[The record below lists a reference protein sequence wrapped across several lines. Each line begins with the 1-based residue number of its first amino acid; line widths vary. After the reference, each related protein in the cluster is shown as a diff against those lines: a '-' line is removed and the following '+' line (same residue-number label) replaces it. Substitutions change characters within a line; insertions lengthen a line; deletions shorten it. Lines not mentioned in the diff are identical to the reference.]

1 MREKIEYQASGT
13 VAQRSPIYIDLEKDP
28 RAKNQAYLN
37 LYASRSGAQII
48 PVDSLNGSLTSAQ
61 VFHEAS
67 SNAAG
72 SGSLDA
78 TQSQGTDIAT
88 TAQVNVTYDQISNL
102 SASWSG
108 SELNITWDFDTTL
121 GQNSYAT
128 NFLIQF
134 VVGGTTYSVKSY
146 AVNKSA
152 ANQSYTLT
160 RLANISLFG
169 TAKTS
174 ITTISVAAEDNY
186 GNIGSSASISG
197 PTYSNSFTAPTMILS
212 SISTGYS
219 VNITNTGSQPATL
232 SAISIEEYISD
243 SLTEPTGVT
252 YTQVSTT
259 IINPA
264 NIIRSSYS
272 NRWVKARFID
282 EIGSYG
288 PYCAAQAVTPTSP
301 VTVDNIAPAAPLS
314 GTVTAGIDNSSGT
327 SVGFNAYLDIEWTAV
342 SDSSLKGYRI
352 RFRKN
357 GSTDPYSYVDSPG
370 SATKFR
376 LTGLAIGTTYEV
388 GIASYDEYNN
398 TTGSYTNLGTGT
410 ASGNPYIGKTVDVQG
425 YFSAKANSGDA
436 DSTAFKFGY
445 GVDTGKR
452 GLVFNTNNYWYI
464 DSNQSA
470 LFKLGGN
477 ADNYIQWNGTTFIV
491 QGDIRA
497 KAGNFSGNVEIQ
509 TGGSLYSGTLN
520 QLGALTG
527 DGFIFNTSGLVI
539 RKGSNAITLDAS
551 NATLT
556 ANSVNLTGKISAIK
570 EAADDIWNSGY
581 YLDEHGAA
589 IIGDST
595 AYFQYDKANHTINL
609 TTSYIRTSGGE
620 AAYNGASQISLG
632 ANGTQIYGIPIQGD
646 QSSVSGG
653 GSANIINYT
662 YAHYQNAS
670 SLGAYPR
677 QRTLVE
683 DPVTGLVKVGL
694 GVYYGTGIT
703 PSSGGYIGDLW
714 VVY

>member
-134 VVGGTTYSVKSY
+134 VVDGTTYSVKSY
-146 AVNKSA
+146 VLNKSA

-243 SLTEPTGVT
+243 DLTEPTGVT
-252 YTQVSTT
+252 YTQVSST

-272 NRWVKARFID
+272 KRWVKARFVD

-288 PYCAAQAVTPTSP
+288 PYCAAQSVTPTSP
-301 VTVDNIAPAAPLS
+301 VTADVTGPDNVASVTTS
-314 GTVTAGIDNSSGT
+314 GGIDTTGYL
-327 SVGFNAYLDIEWTAV
+327 GFNAYADISWQAV
-342 SDSSLKGYRI
+342 TGGGIRGYRI
-352 RFRKN
+352 RFSNDN
-357 GSTDPYSYVDSPG
+357 GTTYSYVDSPG
-370 SATKFR
+370 T
-376 LTGLAIGTTYEV
+376 GTTYRLGGLAV
-388 GIASYDEYNN
+388 GSTYKIAVATYDEYNN
-398 TTGSYTNLGTGT
+398 TSTQYVAGADVTVTGT
-410 ASGNPYIGKTVDVQG
+410 PSVSNYITAGNFQ
-425 YFSAKANSGDA
+425 
-436 DSTAFKFGY
+436 FGY
-445 GVDTGKR
+445 GVGSVSTNK
-452 GLVFNTNNYWYI
+452 GLYFDSSNYWYI
-464 DSNQSA
+464 NASNSA
-470 LFKLGGN
+470 RLKVGGTSS
-477 ADNYIQWNGTTFIV
+477 NYLLWDGTNFTV
-491 QGDIRA
+491 D
-497 KAGNFSGNVEIQ
+497 GNITARGGSFSGNVALTTSGASIYNGDV
-509 TGGSLYSGTLN
+509 TTTPGS
-520 QLGALTG
+520 LTG
-527 DGFIFNTSGLVI
+527 DGFIFNKDGIVI
-539 RKGSNAITLDAS
+539 KKGSNAITLDV
-551 NATLT
+551 TLGTIT

>member
-134 VVGGTTYSVKSY
+134 VVDGTTYSVKSY
-146 AVNKSA
+146 VLNKSS

-243 SLTEPTGVT
+243 DLTEPTGVT
-252 YTQVSTT
+252 YTQVSST

-272 NRWVKARFID
+272 KRWVKARFVD

-301 VTVDNIAPAAPLS
+301 VTADVTGPDNVASVTTS
-314 GTVTAGIDNSSGT
+314 GGIDTTGYL
-327 SVGFNAYLDIEWTAV
+327 GFNAYADISWQAV
-342 SDSSLKGYRI
+342 TGGGIRGYRI
-352 RFRKN
+352 RFSNDN
-357 GSTDPYSYVDSPG
+357 GTTYSYVDSPG
-370 SATKFR
+370 T
-376 LTGLAIGTTYEV
+376 GTTYRLGGLAV
-388 GIASYDEYNN
+388 GSTYKIAVATYDEYNN
-398 TTGSYTNLGTGT
+398 TSTQYVAGADVTVTGT
-410 ASGNPYIGKTVDVQG
+410 PSVSNYITAGNFQ
-425 YFSAKANSGDA
+425 
-436 DSTAFKFGY
+436 FGY
-445 GVDTGKR
+445 GVGSVSTNK
-452 GLVFNTNNYWYI
+452 GLYFDSSNYWYI
-464 DSNQSA
+464 NASNSA
-470 LFKLGGN
+470 RLKVGGTSS
-477 ADNYIQWNGTTFIV
+477 NYLLWDGTNFTV
-491 QGDIRA
+491 D
-497 KAGNFSGNVEIQ
+497 GNITARGGSFSGNVALTTSGASIYNGDV
-509 TGGSLYSGTLN
+509 TTTPGS
-520 QLGALTG
+520 LTG
-527 DGFIFNTSGLVI
+527 DGFIFNKDGIVI
-539 RKGSNAITLDAS
+539 KKGSNAITLDV
-551 NATLT
+551 TLGTIT

>member
-134 VVGGTTYSVKSY
+134 VVDGTTYSVKSY
-146 AVNKSA
+146 VLNKSS

-243 SLTEPTGVT
+243 DLTEPTGVT
-252 YTQVSTT
+252 YTQVSST

-272 NRWVKARFID
+272 KRWVKARFVD

-301 VTVDNIAPAAPLS
+301 VTADVTGPDNVASVTTS
-314 GTVTAGIDNSSGT
+314 GGIDTTGYL
-327 SVGFNAYLDIEWTAV
+327 GFNAYADISWQAV
-342 SDSSLKGYRI
+342 TGGGIRGYRI
-352 RFRKN
+352 RFSNDN
-357 GSTDPYSYVDSPG
+357 GTTYSYVDSPG
-370 SATKFR
+370 T
-376 LTGLAIGTTYEV
+376 GTTYRLGGLAV
-388 GIASYDEYNN
+388 GSTYKIAVATYDEYNN
-398 TTGSYTNLGTGT
+398 TSTQYVAGADVTVTGT
-410 ASGNPYIGKTVDVQG
+410 PSVSNYITAGNFQ
-425 YFSAKANSGDA
+425 
-436 DSTAFKFGY
+436 FGY
-445 GVDTGKR
+445 GVGSVSTNK
-452 GLVFNTNNYWYI
+452 GLYFDSSNYWYI
-464 DSNQSA
+464 NASNSA
-470 LFKLGGN
+470 RLKVGGTSS
-477 ADNYIQWNGTTFIV
+477 NYLLWDGTNFTV
-491 QGDIRA
+491 D
-497 KAGNFSGNVEIQ
+497 GNITARGGSFSGNVALTTSGASIYNGDV
-509 TGGSLYSGTLN
+509 TTTPGS
-520 QLGALTG
+520 LTG
-527 DGFIFNTSGLVI
+527 DGFIFNKDGIVI
-539 RKGSNAITLDAS
+539 KKGSNAITLDA
-551 NATLT
+551 TQGTIT
-556 ANSVNLTGKISAIK
+556 ANSVDLTGTIRAIK
-570 EAADDIWNSGY
+570 TSVSDTTHGGY
-581 YLDEHGAA
+581 YLDSTGAA

-646 QSSVSGG
+646 QSSVYGG

>member
-243 SLTEPTGVT
+243 DLTEPTGVT
-252 YTQVSTT
+252 YTQVSST

-272 NRWVKARFID
+272 KRWVKARFVD

-301 VTVDNIAPAAPLS
+301 VTADVTGPDNVASVTTS
-314 GTVTAGIDNSSGT
+314 GGIDTTGYL
-327 SVGFNAYLDIEWTAV
+327 GFNAYADISWQAV
-342 SDSSLKGYRI
+342 TGGGIRGYRI
-352 RFRKN
+352 RFSNDN
-357 GSTDPYSYVDSPG
+357 GTTYSYVDSPG
-370 SATKFR
+370 T
-376 LTGLAIGTTYEV
+376 GTTYRLGGLAV
-388 GIASYDEYNN
+388 GSTYKIAVATYDEYNN
-398 TTGSYTNLGTGT
+398 TSTQYVAGADVTVTGT
-410 ASGNPYIGKTVDVQG
+410 PSVSNYITAGNFQ
-425 YFSAKANSGDA
+425 
-436 DSTAFKFGY
+436 FGY
-445 GVDTGKR
+445 GVGSVSTNK
-452 GLVFNTNNYWYI
+452 GLYFDSSNYWYI
-464 DSNQSA
+464 NASNSA
-470 LFKLGGN
+470 RLKVGGTSS
-477 ADNYIQWNGTTFIV
+477 NYLLWDGTNFTV
-491 QGDIRA
+491 D
-497 KAGNFSGNVEIQ
+497 GNITARGGSFSGNVALTTSGASIYNGDVI
-509 TGGSLYSGTLN
+509 TTPGS
-520 QLGALTG
+520 LTG
-527 DGFIFNTSGLVI
+527 DGFIFNKDGIVI
-539 RKGSNAITLDAS
+539 KKGSNAITLDV
-551 NATLT
+551 TLGTIT

-570 EAADDIWNSGY
+570 ESADDIWNSGY

-632 ANGTQIYGIPIQGD
+632 ANGTQIYGIPIQGN
-646 QSSVSGG
+646 QSSVYGG

>member
-134 VVGGTTYSVKSY
+134 VVDGTTYSVKSY
-146 AVNKSA
+146 VLNKSS

-197 PTYSNSFTAPTMILS
+197 PTYSNSFTAPTMNLS

-243 SLTEPTGVT
+243 DLTEPTGVT
-252 YTQVSTT
+252 YTQVSST

-272 NRWVKARFID
+272 KRWVKARFVD

-288 PYCAAQAVTPTSP
+288 PYCAAQSVTPTSP
-301 VTVDNIAPAAPLS
+301 VTADVTGPDNVASVTTS
-314 GTVTAGIDNSSGT
+314 GGIDTTGYL
-327 SVGFNAYLDIEWTAV
+327 GFNAYADISWQAV
-342 SDSSLKGYRI
+342 TGGGIRGYRI
-352 RFRKN
+352 RFSNDN
-357 GSTDPYSYVDSPG
+357 GTTYSYVDSPG
-370 SATKFR
+370 T
-376 LTGLAIGTTYEV
+376 GTTYRLGGLAV
-388 GIASYDEYNN
+388 GSTYKIAVATYDEYNN
-398 TTGSYTNLGTGT
+398 TSTQYVAGADVTVTGT
-410 ASGNPYIGKTVDVQG
+410 PSVSNYITAGNFQ
-425 YFSAKANSGDA
+425 
-436 DSTAFKFGY
+436 FGY
-445 GVDTGKR
+445 GVGSVSTNK
-452 GLVFNTNNYWYI
+452 GLYFDSSNYWYI
-464 DSNQSA
+464 NASNSA
-470 LFKLGGN
+470 RLKVGGTSS
-477 ADNYIQWNGTTFIV
+477 NYLLWDGTNFTV
-491 QGDIRA
+491 D
-497 KAGNFSGNVEIQ
+497 GNITARGGSFSGNVALTTSGASIYNGDV
-509 TGGSLYSGTLN
+509 TTTPGS
-520 QLGALTG
+520 LTG
-527 DGFIFNTSGLVI
+527 DGFIFNKDGIVI
-539 RKGSNAITLDAS
+539 KKGSNAITLDV
-551 NATLT
+551 TLGTIT

>member
-232 SAISIEEYISD
+232 YVISIEEYVSD

-252 YTQVSTT
+252 YTQVSST

-272 NRWVKARFID
+272 KRWVKARFVD

-301 VTVDNIAPAAPLS
+301 VTADVTGPDNVASVTTS
-314 GTVTAGIDNSSGT
+314 GGIDTTGYL
-327 SVGFNAYLDIEWTAV
+327 GFNAYADISWQAV
-342 SDSSLKGYRI
+342 TGGGIRGYRI
-352 RFRKN
+352 RFSNDN
-357 GSTDPYSYVDSPG
+357 GTTYSYVDSPG
-370 SATKFR
+370 T
-376 LTGLAIGTTYEV
+376 GTTYRLGGLAV
-388 GIASYDEYNN
+388 GSTYKIAVATYDEYNN
-398 TTGSYTNLGTGT
+398 TSTQYVAGADVTVTGT
-410 ASGNPYIGKTVDVQG
+410 PSVSNYITAGNFQ
-425 YFSAKANSGDA
+425 
-436 DSTAFKFGY
+436 FGY
-445 GVDTGKR
+445 GVGSVSTNK
-452 GLVFNTNNYWYI
+452 GLYFDSSNYWYI
-464 DSNQSA
+464 NASNSA
-470 LFKLGGN
+470 RLKVGGTSS
-477 ADNYIQWNGTTFIV
+477 NYLLWDGTNFTV
-491 QGDIRA
+491 D
-497 KAGNFSGNVEIQ
+497 GNITARGGSFSGNVALTTSGASIYNGDV
-509 TGGSLYSGTLN
+509 TTTPGS
-520 QLGALTG
+520 LTG
-527 DGFIFNTSGLVI
+527 DGFIFNKDGIVI
-539 RKGSNAITLDAS
+539 KKGSNAITLDV
-551 NATLT
+551 TLGTIT

-570 EAADDIWNSGY
+570 TSVSDTTNGGY
-581 YLDEHGAA
+581 YLDSTGAA
-589 IIGDST
+589 IVGDST
-595 AYFQYDKANHTINL
+595 AYFQYDKTNHTINL

>member
-243 SLTEPTGVT
+243 NLTEPTGVT
-252 YTQVSTT
+252 YTQVSST

-272 NRWVKARFID
+272 KRWVKARFVD

-301 VTVDNIAPAAPLS
+301 VTADVTGPDNVASVTTS
-314 GTVTAGIDNSSGT
+314 GGIDTTGYL
-327 SVGFNAYLDIEWTAV
+327 GFNAYADISWQAV
-342 SDSSLKGYRI
+342 TGGGIRGYRI
-352 RFRKN
+352 RFSNDN
-357 GSTDPYSYVDSPG
+357 GTTYSYVDSPG
-370 SATKFR
+370 T
-376 LTGLAIGTTYEV
+376 GTTYRLGGLAV
-388 GIASYDEYNN
+388 GSTYKIAVATYDEYNN
-398 TTGSYTNLGTGT
+398 TSTQYVAGADVTVTGT
-410 ASGNPYIGKTVDVQG
+410 PSVSNYITAGNFQ
-425 YFSAKANSGDA
+425 
-436 DSTAFKFGY
+436 FGY
-445 GVDTGKR
+445 GVGSVSTNK
-452 GLVFNTNNYWYI
+452 GLYFDSSNYWYI
-464 DSNQSA
+464 NASNSA
-470 LFKLGGN
+470 RLKVGGTSS
-477 ADNYIQWNGTTFIV
+477 NYLLWDGTNFTV
-491 QGDIRA
+491 D
-497 KAGNFSGNVEIQ
+497 GNITARGGSFSGNVALTTSGASIYNGDVI
-509 TGGSLYSGTLN
+509 TTPGS
-520 QLGALTG
+520 LTG
-527 DGFIFNTSGLVI
+527 DGFIFNKDGIVI
-539 RKGSNAITLDAS
+539 KKGSNAITLDA
-551 NATLT
+551 TQGT
-556 ANSVNLTGKISAIK
+556 IIANNVDLTGKISAIK
-570 EAADDIWNSGY
+570 TSVSDTTSGGY
-581 YLDEHGAA
+581 YLDSTGAA
-589 IIGDST
+589 IVGDST
-595 AYFQYDKANHTINL
+595 AYFQYDKTNHTINL

-632 ANGTQIYGIPIQGD
+632 ANGTQIYGIPIQGN
-646 QSSVSGG
+646 QSSVYGG

>member
-1 MREKIEYQASGT
+1 LREKIEYQASGT

-134 VVGGTTYSVKSY
+134 VVDGTTYSVKSY
-146 AVNKSA
+146 ALNKSA

-243 SLTEPTGVT
+243 NLTEPTGVT
-252 YTQVSTT
+252 YTQVSST

-272 NRWVKARFID
+272 KRWVKARFVD

-301 VTVDNIAPAAPLS
+301 VTADVTGPDNVASVTTS
-314 GTVTAGIDNSSGT
+314 GGIDTTGYL
-327 SVGFNAYLDIEWTAV
+327 GFNAYADISWQAV
-342 SDSSLKGYRI
+342 TGGGIRGYRI
-352 RFRKN
+352 RFSNDN
-357 GSTDPYSYVDSPG
+357 GTTYSYVDSPG
-370 SATKFR
+370 T
-376 LTGLAIGTTYEV
+376 GTTYRLGGLAV
-388 GIASYDEYNN
+388 GSTYKIAVATYDEYNN
-398 TTGSYTNLGTGT
+398 TSTQYVAGADVTVTGT
-410 ASGNPYIGKTVDVQG
+410 PSVSNYITAGNFQ
-425 YFSAKANSGDA
+425 
-436 DSTAFKFGY
+436 FGY
-445 GVDTGKR
+445 GVGSVSTNK
-452 GLVFNTNNYWYI
+452 GLYFDSSNYWYI
-464 DSNQSA
+464 NASNSA
-470 LFKLGGN
+470 RLKVGGTSS
-477 ADNYIQWNGTTFIV
+477 NYLLWDGTNFTV
-491 QGDIRA
+491 D
-497 KAGNFSGNVEIQ
+497 GNITARGGSFSGNVALTTSGASIYNGDV
-509 TGGSLYSGTLN
+509 TTTPGS
-520 QLGALTG
+520 LTG
-527 DGFIFNTSGLVI
+527 DGFIFNKDGIVI
-539 RKGSNAITLDAS
+539 KKGSNAITLDV
-551 NATLT
+551 TIGTIT